1 MSDKELG
8 KAYLVETISAAFHDD
23 IIQEVKL
30 NISELHD
37 FFDRQGLTYQV
48 LLDLIKEYDSNSI
61 TKLLVKDALVEQAN
75 RSEEEANHLVSK
87 IIESRKMNPEEV
99 DVIKKRFR
107 YICNQTYI
115 EKAKS
120 IAGDDLELYKN
131 LLSTYKYKDLGSSDF
146 IIKDFEDL
154 DATTLA
160 EKYLN
165 NPIAG
170 GYEFINKCFAGKSG
184 YLRSSLGLVCGRP
197 KSGKSLFLMEEA
209 VAFACNGHK
218 VFYLALGDLN
228 DLDFLVRM
236 SSIATKTSMDM
247 VYSEV
252 DPYKQKAVA
261 HFKKNGGKIN
271 LTTMPA
277 GKLSP
282 SEFYTIAMNRLKGYD
297 VCIVDYDL
305 NFQEEVE
312 SMYIRGGMLY
322 NLLTEVK
329 DTNNQ
334 LWLVATQPNK
344 AYWDEPF
351 LDDTCFIE
359 SSKKSMIVDFAVT
372 IGKVAPSV
380 SGTHCG
386 YMNMAINRRGGTPNN
401 PYIKVN
407 TGHLVVVPESI
418 YAQYSADPVKR
429 DFGYKELQMYI
440 AASESQHG

>member
-1 MSDKELG
+1 MSDKEQG
-8 KAYLVETISAAFHDD
+8 KAYLIETISAAFHDD

-48 LLDLIKEYDSNSI
+48 LLDLVKEYDSNKI
-61 TKLLVKDALVEQAN
+61 TKLLVKDALVERAN
-75 RSEEEANHLVSK
+75 RSEEEANHLVSR
-87 IIESRKMNPEEV
+87 ILDARKMNPEEV

-115 EKAKS
+115 EKAKAQ
-120 IAGDDLELYKN
+120 AGDDLELYKN
-131 LLSTYKYKDLGSSDF
+131 LLSTYKYKDLGSSEF

-154 DATTLA
+154 DATALT

-165 NPIAG
+165 NPIKG
-170 GYEFINKCFAGKSG
+170 GYEFINRAFAGKSG

-209 VAFACNGHK
+209 VTFALNGMK

-236 SSIATKTSMDM
+236 SSIATKTSMDV
-247 VYSEV
+247 VYSDV
-252 DPYKQKAVA
+252 DTYKQKAVL
-261 HFKKNGGKIN
+261 HFKKSGGSIN

-277 GKLSP
+277 AKLTP

-297 VCIVDYDL
+297 VGMIDYDL
-305 NFQEEVE
+305 NFAEETE
-312 SMYIRGGMLY
+312 NMYIRGGQLY
-322 NLLTEVK
+322 NMLTEVK
-329 DTNNQ
+329 DVNNQ

-344 AYWDEPF
+344 SFWDEPF

-359 SSKKSMIVDFAVT
+359 SSKKSMIIDFAIT

-386 YMNMAINRRGGTPNN
+386 YLNMAINRRGGTPNN

-418 YAQYSADPVKR
+418 YAQYCADPIKR

-440 AASESQHG
+440 AASENA